1 MNSDDYIAS
10 VGATAGLYAP
20 RNSALCFGQTLPLM
34 QNVALFSQVGTT
46 FGGDGYQNFQL
57 PDLQGAVPFGT
68 GTAASGAS
76 YAAGT
81 EAITLTTTTWPQG
94 LPAQAASGQTTTA
107 PTATGPTGIALHW
120 AITLYGWWP
129 PRPDDY

>member
-68 GTAASGAS
+68 GTSASGAS